1 MQTSPAPTQ
10 IFRRRLLAVGALLA
24 ALTAGVA
31 LYWWLL
37 ADLPPVHTA
46 GLRATYP
53 TTQILDRN
61 GQLLYEWIDPAAGKQ
76 LDLELS
82 QIPAACV
89 QATIATEDNR
99 FFWHGGV
106 DPLAV
111 LRALWQNLHSQ
122 GIVSGASTLTQQL
135 ARNLLMENQ
144 ERFESS
150 LRRKLREAVL
160 AWQLEQAYTKDALLA
175 LYLNQTYYGNF
186 AFGIEAAAQI
196 FFAKPAGQLSLAE
209 CALLAGLVQYPSGY
223 NPLLDP
229 EAAKGRQ
236 LTVLRLMQ
244 EHGALTRA
252 QAEEAAR
259 QPLQYR
265 SSLFAIEAPH
275 FVMYVQDLLVRQLG
289 LERVRAGGLRVYT
302 TLDLDLQRQ
311 AETALRRR
319 LAQLTCQAESACSDP
334 AARSRQVDSAAA
346 VILDS
351 HNGDILTLIGNPDY
365 FAANASGNL
374 NAALARRQP
383 GSAIKPFTYAAA
395 LDPQWSSASPP
406 LTAATI
412 LPDLPKTFTVQNSDG
427 AQAPYRPQNYD
438 RKAHGPVSLRT
449 ALANSYNVPA
459 VEVLQQIGVET
470 LRQLAGQAGISTFT
484 ERYGLALTLGGGEVR
499 LLDLAAAYSI
509 FDDGYALAP
518 RALQRV
524 EASAPATSQT
534 TTLFQLAPPPFSQ
547 VLSPQAA
554 YLITDILADDLA
566 RAPAFGRGSVLD
578 LPFPAA
584 VKTGTTTDWRDNWA
598 VGYSTQ
604 RIVGVWIGNAD
615 NTPMQNVS
623 GVDGAGPLW
632 QDLMHLSH
640 RHPPPPFTRPPGLV
654 EVTLCAPSGLLP
666 SPACP
671 RLRQELF
678 LEGTQPTQIDT
689 QFQQIT
695 LDRFTGLPADA
706 NTPAS
711 QRVDKVYWLLPPEY
725 HDWMA
730 AQGIAVAPPA
740 VASALTQ
747 RLSDS
752 NPENSPAAS
761 PAQPRLTLTQ
771 PDAFSTFQLH
781 PGLPASSQRLAIEGL
796 VADGQRWATLRLV
809 VDGTPVAVAHQANR
823 LKSGWALQLGPHQFW
838 LEGEPVAGAKTEFSA
853 PATVQVEIFHQ
864 DSLPAAQ

>member
-1 MQTSPAPTQ
+1 MQTLPAPTQ

-24 ALTAGVA
+24 ALTAGAA

-37 ADLPPVHTA
+37 ADLPPVHAA

-76 LDLELS
+76 LDLELG
-82 QIPAACV
+82 QIPDACV
-89 QATIATEDNR
+89 QATIATEDSR

-106 DPLAV
+106 DPLAI
-111 LRALWQNLHSQ
+111 LRALWQNLQSQ

-135 ARNLLMENQ
+135 ARNLLLESQ
-144 ERFESS
+144 ERFEGS

-196 FFAKPAGQLSLAE
+196 FFAKPASQLSLAE

-236 LTVLRLMQ
+236 RTVLRLMQ
-244 EHGALTRA
+244 NHGALTAA

-275 FVMYVQDLLVRQLG
+275 FVMYVQDLLVQQLG

-319 LAQLTCQAESACSDP
+319 LAQLTCQAESACTDP

-351 HNGDILTLIGNPDY
+351 HNGDILTLIGSPDY

-395 LDPQWSSASPP
+395 LDPQWRGQSPP

-427 AQAPYRPQNYD
+427 SQAPYRPQNYD

-534 TTLFQLAPPPFSQ
+534 TTLFQLAPPPFPQ

-632 QDLMHLSH
+632 QDLMRLSH

-678 LEGTQPTQIDT
+678 LEGTQPTQTDT
-689 QFQQIT
+689 QFQQIA
-695 LDRFTGLPADA
+695 LDRSTGLPADA
-706 NTPAS
+706 STPAH

-725 HDWMA
+725 QDWMA

-740 VASALTQ
+740 VASALAQ
-747 RLSDS
+747 RHSGP
-752 NPENSPAAS
+752 NPKNPPTAAG
-761 PAQPRLTLTQ
+761 PRLTLTQ

-781 PGLPASSQRLAIEGL
+781 PGLPASSQQLAIEGI

-823 LKSGWALQLGPHQFW
+823 LKSRWTLQLGPHQFW
-838 LEGEPVAGAKTEFSA
+838 LEGEAEEGAETESSA
-853 PATVQVEIFHQ
+853 PATVQVEIFRQ

>member
-1 MQTSPAPTQ
+1 MQTPPAFTQ
-10 IFRRRLLAVGALLA
+10 IFRRRRLLAGGALLA

-31 LYWWLL
+31 LYWWIW
-37 ADLPPVHTA
+37 ADLPPVHA
-46 GLRATYP
+46 ALLRAASP

-82 QIPAACV
+82 QIPAACI
-89 QATIATEDNR
+89 QATIATEDSR

-106 DPLAV
+106 DPLAI
-111 LRALWQNLHSQ
+111 LRALWQNLQSQ

-150 LRRKLREAVL
+150 LRRKLREALL
-160 AWQLEQAYTKDALLA
+160 AWQLEQSYTKDALLA

-196 FFAKPAGQLSLAE
+196 FFAKPASQLSLAE

-244 EHGALTRA
+244 SHGALTAA

-275 FVMYVQDLLVRQLG
+275 FVMYVQELLVQQLG

-319 LAQLTCQAESACSDP
+319 LAQLTCQAETACTDP

-351 HNGDILTLIGNPDY
+351 QSGDILTLIGSPDY
-365 FAANASGNL
+365 FAANASGNV

-395 LDPQWSSASPP
+395 LDPQWSRGSPP

-412 LPDLPKTFTVQNSDG
+412 LPDLPKTFTVQNNDG
-427 AQAPYRPQNYD
+427 SQAPYRPQNYD

-459 VEVLQQIGVET
+459 VEVLEQIGVET
-470 LRQLAGQAGISTFT
+470 LRQLAAQAGIATFT

-499 LLDLAAAYSI
+499 LLDLTAAYSI

-524 EASAPATSQT
+524 EPSAPATSQA
-534 TTLFQLAPPPFSQ
+534 TTLFHLAPPTTSPQ

-566 RAPAFGRGSVLD
+566 RTPAFGRGSVLD

-584 VKTGTTTDWRDNWA
+584 VKTGTTTDWRDNWT

-632 QDLMHLSH
+632 QDLMRLSH
-640 RHPPPPFTRPPGLV
+640 RHPPAHFTRPPGLV

-678 LEGTQPTQIDT
+678 LEGTEPTQTDR
-689 QFQQIT
+689 QFQQIA
-695 LDRFTGLPADA
+695 LDRSTGLPADA
-706 NTPAS
+706 STPAR

-730 AQGIAVAPPA
+730 AQGVAIAPPA
-740 VASALTQ
+740 VASALAQ
-747 RLSDS
+747 RLSAP
-752 NPENSPAAS
+752 NPENP
-761 PAQPRLTLTQ
+761 PTGPRLTLVQ
-771 PDAFSTFQLH
+771 PDTFATFQLH
-781 PGLPASSQRLAIEGL
+781 PGLPASSQQLAIEGI

-823 LKSGWALQLGPHQFW
+823 LKSRWTLQLGPHRFW
-838 LEGEPVAGAKTEFSA
+838 LEGEAAAGAKTESSA
-853 PATVQVEIFHQ
+853 PATVQVQIFRQ
-864 DSLPAAQ
+864 DSLP